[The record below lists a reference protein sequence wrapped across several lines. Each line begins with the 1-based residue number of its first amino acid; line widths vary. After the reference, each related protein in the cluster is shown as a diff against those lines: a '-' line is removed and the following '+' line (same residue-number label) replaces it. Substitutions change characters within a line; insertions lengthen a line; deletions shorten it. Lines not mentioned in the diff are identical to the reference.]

1 MIIEKTLKEF
11 PISIIPNGIEE
22 KYMFKLR
29 KEAKP
34 HLIWLRAFHHIYNP
48 IMAIKVLKKL
58 QKIYPNINLT
68 IIGPDKND
76 GSFLEVKNFIKE
88 NNLFDNVKM
97 VGPIDKKIVPEYL
110 SKSDI
115 FLNTTNVDNN
125 PVSVIEA
132 MASGLCIVST
142 NVGGIPYLLSHNLN
156 SFLVNKNDI
165 DGMTERVISIIEN
178 PKIAKKL
185 SQNAYNSSKKF
196 SWQQIYPLWE
206 KLFKS

>member
-1 MIIEKTLKEF
+1 
-11 PISIIPNGIEE
+11 
-22 KYMFKLR
+22 
-29 KEAKP
+29 
-34 HLIWLRAFHHIYNP
+34 
-48 IMAIKVLKKL
+48 
-58 QKIYPNINLT
+58 
-68 IIGPDKND
+68 
-76 GSFLEVKNFIKE
+76 NFIKE